1 MEAKPEGMQ
10 RLRLLVADLVM
21 FDRHRLGWRLAAR
34 TLLAFLLPLLAARL
48 LGLPVLVY
56 MALGGFLLAIGD
68 SIDDGDRV
76 QFLRVAVGA
85 LAGGAAVACGVLA
98 GGNLVFALAGT
109 LFWALFAALLG
120 IYGNAFAT
128 MGLPIAWAYVE
139 VGLPAARHDLPFAV
153 LLGALWIAGG
163 GLAALLTLVV
173 RTGDADATLRQ
184 QCADCYRALARYF
197 EALRQQDDFVVSPET
212 RLRAAISEA
221 RRIAANRR
229 PAEGAANQRRRRR
242 MALIDIADRLFS
254 DAARLHEQDVPA
266 SPGLIEAL
274 DALATLSRDVAVAV
288 SSRSPHIEGLIAR
301 LQQVEDNVPH
311 AACQRAA
318 RELAAALRTT
328 GDEISASPE
337 LPASPPQRSWTAAV
351 LIPLHDCLNW
361 QSIVSRHALR
371 FALVTCAA
379 VGVFWVFPPPF
390 GYWVPL
396 TVTVVLKPYAGVTVS
411 RTVQR
416 VVGTV
421 SGVLIATALMPL
433 LPGMAA
439 QITTAA
445 AAFFCL
451 MLVLPFNYSL
461 AIFFLSLGVVP
472 FEHAMMPG
480 LALDVGLL
488 RVVATAIGG
497 TLGLIGG
504 HLLWPSFERHELPA
518 LLQRSLRSAAA
529 YAAAA
534 LSSTALAEKRRTAGL
549 DTTNFHMSAQ
559 RALSEFGLPAHDRDN
574 VAVAAASL
582 QQLML
587 AINTLIHEAGR
598 SSAEAEK
605 LLTSLAEGRTGGHET
620 ADALR
625 RLPDASTGPLLHR
638 IGTEIDIL
646 AHCQENWSAASS
658 LRAA

>member
-1 MEAKPEGMQ
+1 MQ
-10 RLRLLVADLVM
+10 RLRLLVADLVV

-34 TLLAFLLPLLAARL
+34 TLLAFLLPLLAAKL

-56 MALGGFLLAIGD
+56 MALGGFLVAIGD
-68 SIDDGDRV
+68 SVDDGDRA
-76 QFLRVAVGA
+76 QFLRVALGT

-98 GGNLVFALAGT
+98 GGTLSLALAGT

-163 GLAALLTLVV
+163 CLAALLTLLVK
-173 RTGDADATLRQ
+173 TGGTDATLGQR
-184 QCADCYRALARYF
+184 CADCYRALAHYF
-197 EALRQQDDFVVSPET
+197 DALHQRDDAVVSPET
-212 RLRAAISEA
+212 RLRAAIGEA

-229 PAEGAANQRRRRR
+229 SPSQRMQRQ

-254 DAARLHEQDVPA
+254 EAARLHEEDLPA
-266 SPGLIEAL
+266 SPALVEAL
-274 DALATLSRDVAVAV
+274 DALAALSRDVARAV
-288 SSRSPHIEGLIAR
+288 SSKAPHIDGLIAR

-311 AACQRAA
+311 GICQRAA
-318 RELAAALRTT
+318 QELAAALRAT
-328 GDEISASPE
+328 GEKRTASPE
-337 LPASPPQRSWTAAV
+337 SPVSAPPRAWAAL
-351 LIPLHDCLNW
+351 LIPLHDCLSW

-433 LPGMAA
+433 LPGMAT
-439 QITTAA
+439 QITAAA

-461 AIFFLSLGVVP
+461 AVFFLSLGVVP

-497 TLGLIGG
+497 ALGLIGG
-504 HLLWPSFERHELPA
+504 HLLWPSFERRELPA

-534 LSSTALAEKRRTAGL
+534 LGSTALAEKRRAAGL

-559 RALSEFGLPAHDRDN
+559 RALSEFGLAPHDRDN
-574 VAVAAASL
+574 IAVAAASL

-587 AINTLIHEAGR
+587 AINVLALEVAKPD
-598 SSAEAEK
+598 AEAKK
-605 LLTSLAEGRTGGHET
+605 LLIDLAEGRTGGHDVANT
-620 ADALR
+620 LR
-625 RLPDASTGPLLHR
+625 RLPAASPGLPLHR
-638 IGTEIDIL
+638 VGAEIETL
-646 AHCQENWSAASS
+646 THCQENWS
-658 LRAA
+658 

>member
-1 MEAKPEGMQ
+1 MQ
-10 RLRLLVADLVM
+10 RLRLLAADLVV
-21 FDRHRLGWRLAAR
+21 FDRHRLGWRLATR
-34 TLLAFLLPLLAARL
+34 TLLAFLLPLLAAKL

-56 MALGGFLLAIGD
+56 MALGGFLVAIGD
-68 SIDDGDRV
+68 SIDDGDRE
-76 QFLRVAVGA
+76 QFLRIAAGT

-98 GGNLVFALAGT
+98 GGNLVLALAGM
-109 LFWALFAALLG
+109 LFWGLFAGMLG

-139 VGLPAARHDLPFAV
+139 VGLPASRHDLPFAA

-163 GLAALLTLVV
+163 CLAALLTLLVK
-173 RTGDADATLRQ
+173 TAGADATLGQR
-184 QCADCYRALARYF
+184 CADCYRALARYF
-197 EALRQQDDFVVSPET
+197 EVLRQKDDSVVSPET
-212 RLRAAISEA
+212 RVRAAIGEA

-229 PAEGAANQRRRRR
+229 AVDGAARQRMQRQR
-242 MALIDIADRLFS
+242 ALIDIADRLFS
-254 DAARLHEQDVPA
+254 EAAQLHEQRAPA
-266 SPGLIEAL
+266 SSTLVEAL
-274 DALATLSRDVAVAV
+274 DALAALSRDVARAV
-288 SSRSPHIEGLIAR
+288 SSPAPHIDDLLTR
-301 LQQVEDNVPH
+301 LQQVEDEAPH
-311 AACQRAA
+311 VVCRQAA

-328 GDEISASPE
+328 GNEKAAPE
-337 LPASPPQRSWTAAV
+337 LPVSPPSARPWVAA
-351 LIPLHDCLNW
+351 LTPLRDCLSW
-361 QSIVSRHALR
+361 QSIVARHALR

-416 VVGTV
+416 IVGTV
-421 SGVLIATALMPL
+421 LGVLIGTALMPL
-433 LPGMAA
+433 LPGAAAQMAA
-439 QITTAA
+439 VA

-472 FEHAMMPG
+472 FEHVVMLG

-497 TLGLIGG
+497 VLGLVGG
-504 HLLWPSFERHELPA
+504 HLLWPNFERRELPA

-534 LSSTALAEKRRTAGL
+534 LGATALAEKRRVAGW

-559 RALSEFGLPAHDRDN
+559 RALSEFGLAAQDRDTI
-574 VAVAAASL
+574 AVAAASL

-587 AINTLIHEAGR
+587 AINTLAHETDHDA
-598 SSAEAEK
+598 AAEK
-605 LLTSLAEGRTGGHET
+605 LLTGLAEGRTGGHVT
-620 ADALR
+620 AGALR
-625 RLPDASTGPLLHR
+625 RLPDASAGPLLHR
-638 IGTEIDIL
+638 IGAQIETL
-646 AHCQENWSAASS
+646 MRCQENWSTTRRIAGT
-658 LRAA
+658 

>member
-1 MEAKPEGMQ
+1 MQ
-10 RLRLLVADLVM
+10 RLRLLVADLVV

-34 TLLAFLLPLLAARL
+34 TLLAFLLPLLAAKL

-56 MALGGFLLAIGD
+56 MALGGFLVAIGD
-68 SIDDGDRV
+68 SVDDGDRA
-76 QFLRVAVGA
+76 QFLRVAIGS

-98 GGNLVFALAGT
+98 GGTLVLALAGT

-163 GLAALLTLVV
+163 CLAALLTLWV
-173 RTGDADATLRQ
+173 RTGDADATLRHR
-184 QCADCYRALARYF
+184 CADCYRALARYF
-197 EALRQQDDFVVSPET
+197 DALHQRDDAVVSPET
-212 RLRAAISEA
+212 RLRAAIGEA

-229 PAEGAANQRRRRR
+229 SPSQRMQRQ

-254 DAARLHEQDVPA
+254 EAARLHEEDLPA
-266 SPGLIEAL
+266 SPTLVEAL
-274 DALATLSRDVAVAV
+274 DALASLSRDVASAV
-288 SSRSPHIEGLIAR
+288 SSRAPQIDGLIAR
-301 LQQVEDNVPH
+301 LRRVEDNVPH
-311 AACQRAA
+311 AVCQRAA
-318 RELAAALRTT
+318 RELAAALRTA
-328 GDEISASPE
+328 GDGTPTSPELSASPPTQ
-337 LPASPPQRSWTAAV
+337 LSWAAPV
-351 LIPLHDCLNW
+351 LIPLHDCLSW

-433 LPGMAA
+433 LPGMAT
-439 QITTAA
+439 QITAAA

-461 AIFFLSLGVVP
+461 AVFFLSLGVVP

-497 TLGLIGG
+497 ALGLIGG
-504 HLLWPSFERHELPA
+504 HLLWPSFERRELPA

-534 LSSTALAEKRRTAGL
+534 LGSTALAEKRRAAGL

-559 RALSEFGLPAHDRDN
+559 RALSEFGLAAHDRDN
-574 VAVAAASL
+574 IAVAAASL

-587 AINTLIHEAGR
+587 AINALALEAAKPD
-598 SSAEAEK
+598 AEAKK
-605 LLTSLAEGRTGGHET
+605 LLIDLAEGRTGGHDV
-620 ADALR
+620 ANALR
-625 RLPDASTGPLLHR
+625 RLPAASPGLPLHR
-638 IGTEIDIL
+638 VGAEIETL
-646 AHCQENWSAASS
+646 THCQENWS
-658 LRAA
+658 